1 MRPCGHVKKPF
12 GTNAIILGAILV
24 CVGVV
29 LLLVGALSAGN
40 WVDAQQT
47 DRKFFTLSFFS
58 LVIAPILG
66 GGILMVFGLV
76 EFF

>member
-1 MRPCGHVKKPF
+1 M
-12 GTNAIILGAILV
+12 
-24 CVGVV
+24 
-29 LLLVGALSAGN
+29 LVGALSADN

-66 GGILMVFGLV
+66 GGILMYGASPTWATLIKVLKN
-76 EFF
+76 